1 MVGCLIDDEDND
13 KVVNRIVDHVVATV
27 MTIITIV
34 NVNEDAQEAMM
45 TMDIIPDL
53 SALLLSFA
61 GHACTGSQHSQSLS
75 LIHI

>member
-27 MTIITIV
+27 MTIITSV
-34 NVNEDAQEAMM
+34 NVNEDAPEAMM

-61 GHACTGSQHSQSLS
+61 YARESSCCGGLH
-75 LIHI
+75 